1 VTLEKSR
8 SKALTSKFTSKELK
22 SKKGSEDYLT
32 FSSARS
38 RMDALYDFVAITAL
52 DEVVVTEKKIEQ
64 GGSPSIY
71 GQTPDATIYT
81 ADNIAFQT
89 VLQLVGL
96 FAGVTVNGNTV
107 SIRQRGT
114 PLWVLDGIPVYN
126 NNPESNNV
134 ALQAETPGD
143 ASPVEAS
150 FEETLRPGPAP
161 TFITNL
167 DTFSVERVELL
178 KGPRAAIYGSRGAN
192 GVILIYTK
200 RGVGQTR
207 APVLSPDFTI
217 LGHGAEKE
225 FYVPKYDVKKDAH
238 ATPDYRATLYWNPS
252 LTTDENGN
260 ATIEFFNSD
269 TAKQIQL
276 SIEGISSNGI
286 LGTHLETLGEGD

>member
-1 VTLEKSR
+1 
-8 SKALTSKFTSKELK
+8 
-22 SKKGSEDYLT
+22 
-32 FSSARS
+32 
-38 RMDALYDFVAITAL
+38 
-52 DEVVVTEKKIEQ
+52 
-64 GGSPSIY
+64 
-71 GQTPDATIYT
+71 
-81 ADNIAFQT
+81 
-89 VLQLVGL
+89 
-96 FAGVTVNGNTV
+96 V
-107 SIRQRGT
+107 SIRNRGT

-143 ASPVEAS
+143 ASSVEAS

-161 TFITNL
+161 TFIATM
-167 DTFSVERVELL
+167 DTFTIERVELL

-207 APVLSPDFTI
+207 EPVLSPDFTI
-217 LGHGAEKE
+217 LGHGTEKE

-238 ATPDYRATLYWNPS
+238 TTPDYRATLYWNPS
-252 LTTDENGN
+252 VITDENGN

-276 SIEGISSNGI
+276 SFEGISSNGI
-286 LGTHLETLGEGD
+286 LGTHLETFGEGD